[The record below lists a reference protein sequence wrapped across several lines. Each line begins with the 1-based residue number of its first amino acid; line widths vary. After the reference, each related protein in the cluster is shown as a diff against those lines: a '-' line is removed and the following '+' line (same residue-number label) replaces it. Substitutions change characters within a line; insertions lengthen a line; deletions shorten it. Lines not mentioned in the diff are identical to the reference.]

1 MILGLSLR
9 YSAIAASLA
18 LAAALG
24 GCSSIY
30 GDSSTSVTYSYD
42 PAFSFANSKTYA
54 WLKSTPMYG
63 QNALVEPNVRY
74 LTDRDF
80 QSKGFSL
87 AADKPALV
95 AWVSYDSDYYGV
107 YSGSAY
113 DLRALTLNV
122 ARAEDRAI
130 VWQGRVRGPIKAD
143 ADSGDLKKVVDQMLA
158 RFPPK

>member
-9 YSAIAASLA
+9 CSAITAGLA
-18 LAAALG
+18 LVAALG

-30 GDSSTSVTYSYD
+30 GDTSMNVTYSYD

-80 QSKGFSL
+80 QAKGLSL
-87 AADKPALV
+87 AGDKPALV
-95 AWVSYDSDYYGV
+95 AWVSYDSDTYGV

-122 ARAEDRAI
+122 ARAEDRATLRP
-130 VWQGRVRGPIKAD
+130 GRARAGRGRGAAPA
-143 ADSGDLKKVVDQMLA
+143 GPE
-158 RFPPK
+158 RG

>member
-9 YSAIAASLA
+9 YRAMTAGLA
-18 LAAALG
+18 LLVLG

-30 GDSSTSVTYSYD
+30 GDSSTTVTYSYD
-42 PAFSFANSKTYA
+42 PAFSFADAKTYA

-80 QSKGFSL
+80 QAKGLSL
-87 AADKPALV
+87 TGDKPALV
-95 AWVSYDSDYYGV
+95 AWVSYDSDTYGA
-107 YSGSAY
+107 YSSSAY

-122 ARAEDRAI
+122 ARAEDRAL
-130 VWQGRVRGPIKAD
+130 VWQGRARGGMRSD
-143 ADSGDLKKVVDQMLA
+143 AASGDLKKVVDKMLA

>member
-9 YSAIAASLA
+9 YRAMTASLA
-18 LAAALG
+18 LLAALG

-42 PAFSFANSKTYA
+42 PAFSFANAKTYA

-80 QSKGFSL
+80 QAKGLTL

-95 AWVSYDSDYYGV
+95 AWVSYDSDYMGV
-107 YSGSAY
+107 YSSTPY

-122 ARAEDRAI
+122 ARGEDRAL
-130 VWQGRVRGPIKAD
+130 VWQGRARGGMRSD
-143 ADSGDLKKVVDQMLA
+143 AASGDLKKAVDAMLA
-158 RFPPK
+158 HFPPK